1 LQNAQKRANL
11 PSPFD
16 IKMLKSYV
24 LIAHHPTRILRSSF
38 SANPLQVPHT
48 NLTFGSCSFHVAAPT
63 MTNRFTALEASQNEV
78 TPEDLW
84 NTKTVLL
91 EVAREMIGSV
101 KSQKKKKWISDDT
114 QQSGKREKQKAK
126 IRIDIKN

>member
-1 LQNAQKRANL
+1 LFFPCSCPDYDQ
-11 PSPFD
+11 
-16 IKMLKSYV
+16 
-24 LIAHHPTRILRSSF
+24 
-38 SANPLQVPHT
+38 QVYG
-48 NLTFGSCSFHVAAPT
+48 F
-63 MTNRFTALEASQNEV
+63 EASQNEV

-101 KSQKKKKWISDDT
+101 KSQKKKKWISDDM